1 MIKCYNEEF
10 YAFWSGIIGIAI
22 FAVPFLLLI
31 FLAVIISIVD
41 GFSKLF
47 KREDKNEI

>member
-1 MIKCYNEEF
+1 MINCYDEKI

-31 FLAVIISIVD
+31 FLAVIISIAD
-41 GFSKLF
+41 GFRKLF